1 MHLLLYV
8 TGFGARSY
16 VTDNIIGDVNYANHS
31 ICDACQTCYGVNIIS
46 DGSGTRK
53 WVAYS
58 DYKSNGCDTIQAMR
72 YDCYYR

>member
-1 MHLLLYV
+1 M

-53 WVAYS
+53 
-58 DYKSNGCDTIQAMR
+58 
-72 YDCYYR
+72 